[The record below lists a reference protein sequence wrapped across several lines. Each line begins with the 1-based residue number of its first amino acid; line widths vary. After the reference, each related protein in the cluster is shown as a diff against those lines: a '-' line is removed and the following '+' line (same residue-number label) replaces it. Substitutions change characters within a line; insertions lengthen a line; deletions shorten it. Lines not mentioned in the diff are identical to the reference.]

1 MTWPTITINQL
12 NLLQGETD
20 EVERRYLFIG
30 NATKN
35 KGKIISL
42 NAQTDFDSVLGSND
56 SRLKRGLLAAR
67 ENAGQNW
74 FASVAILRDGQDWT
88 DAVLQAQTV
97 GSFEAVVYAASAN
110 HVMDIKHA
118 ISLRKNLIAKYGR
131 WVRFIIGIDGPEC
144 LGDTWSRYEER
155 LAELQ
160 SGVADYA
167 VTLVPMIW
175 GNEPFVNAG
184 RACNRSVTIADAL
197 ARVKTGAVSNLGNPG
212 NLGRN
217 SLPVDVNGVELPLA
231 TLQTLNANRFS
242 VPMWYPGYDGIYWA
256 DDRTLDVEGGDYQ
269 SAETVRVIDKVAR
282 KIRLL
287 AIAKIADASFN
298 SSANSIAVHQQYFSK
313 PMREMCIT
321 TQINGIEFPGEVKKP
336 HDGDIVITWKT
347 QKIVDIYV
355 VVRTRD
361 IPLQITISLMLDASL
376 DK

>member
-30 NATKN
+30 NASKS
-35 KGKIISL
+35 KGKIISI
-42 NAQTDFDSVLGSND
+42 NAQTDLNRVLGNDD
-56 SRLKRGLLAAR
+56 SRLKNGLLAAR

-74 FASVAILRDGQDWT
+74 FASVAILNDGQDWT
-88 DAVLQAQTV
+88 DAVLQAQKI
-97 GSFEAVVYAASAN
+97 GSFEAVVYAENVNNKS
-110 HVMDIKHA
+110 DINNA

-131 WVRFIIGIDGPEC
+131 WVRFILGIEGIQAKES
-144 LGDTWSRYEER
+144 WSKYESR
-155 LAELQ
+155 LASLQ
-160 SGVADYA
+160 SGIADYA
-167 VTLVPMIW
+167 ITLVPMLW

-197 ARVKTGAVSNLGNPG
+197 ARVKTGAVSNLG
-212 NLGRN
+212 RN
-217 SLPVDVNGVELPLA
+217 SLPVDSAGVELPLA

-242 VPMWYPGYDGIYWA
+242 VPMWYPDYDGIYWA

-269 SAETVRVIDKVAR
+269 AAETVRVIDKVAR